1 MPPRIR
7 SDRTSLS
14 NCAKAA
20 STPSISL
27 PVEVSSIGS
36 VADRNRPGNRE
47 ATEPIL
53 FVAIAGRP
61 SSPHI
66 VVRGRDMLHQR
77 ANSGSNTMRRRVRV
91 ACAKRITLDLRTAA
105 RGRLDSPA
113 QTALRQRPSL
123 SFPALAGPTDQRSK
137 RATMVIIQGTKP
149 LTRASPSPI
158 LPVDRPFD
166 TSKDLYIGHARARSS
181 KRITSHASSRV

>member
-1 MPPRIR
+1 MPARIR

-91 ACAKRITLDLRTAA
+91 ACAKRSSGSVEGRTLPPSIRAIDDCEVFILLASCDCDRPAA
-105 RGRLDSPA
+105 
-113 QTALRQRPSL
+113 
-123 SFPALAGPTDQRSK
+123 
-137 RATMVIIQGTKP
+137 V
-149 LTRASPSPI
+149 RASIS
-158 LPVDRPFD
+158 
-166 TSKDLYIGHARARSS
+166 ARARSNS
-181 KRITSHASSRV
+181 